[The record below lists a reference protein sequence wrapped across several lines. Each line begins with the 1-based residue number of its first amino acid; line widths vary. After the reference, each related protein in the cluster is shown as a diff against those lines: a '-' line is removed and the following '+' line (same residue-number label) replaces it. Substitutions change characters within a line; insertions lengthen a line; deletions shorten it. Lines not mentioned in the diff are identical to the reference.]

1 MEESKSEYLFSEE
14 VIDFVKTANEF
25 CKLAENPFPFKK
37 SELLGRLQS
46 ILPLLYCQFL
56 KLPQVD
62 SVYAETNE
70 KFVTEEEYDMV
81 QKGLAAKLGYLD
93 DYLEIVEPDF
103 SEADGPVS
111 SKLSEDFADIF
122 QDLKNFLSLFR
133 VGNNDM
139 MNDALWETNMNF
151 GAYWGQKLVNA
162 LRVIHKILNSG
173 DPVDE
178 EEQDFDPNQDDSEPD
193 TSSWFVAKRQ
203 EEYRNS
209 DSINDK

>member
-1 MEESKSEYLFSEE
+1 MDESKSEYLFSEE

-25 CKLAENPFPFKK
+25 CKLAENPFPLKK
-37 SELLGRLQS
+37 NELLGRLQS
-46 ILPLLYCQFL
+46 ILPLLYSQCL

-62 SVYAETNE
+62 SVYEDANE

-81 QKGLAAKLGYLD
+81 QEGLATKLGYLN

-133 VGNNDM
+133 LGNNDM
-139 MNDALWETNMNF
+139 MNDALWETKMNF
-151 GAYWGQKLVNA
+151 GVYWGQKLVNA

-173 DPVDE
+173 EPVDE
-178 EEQDFDPNQDDSEPD
+178 EEQNSDPNHNDSQPD

-203 EEYRNS
+203 EEFRNT
-209 DSINDK
+209 DLINDK